1 MCYTPLK
8 RIIISVHLLCAST
21 IFFLGKEVHAR
32 MCSRSCNSIIHAT
45 PRHAKSDIAQSVSLE
60 ICHHDKKKQKQK
72 LPFARTQIVN
82 DSALRRAASIPA
94 AHPTHSVVNNTDF
107 PAVKNAEPG
116 FSDNNLKQF
125 QSVSTGICPALAVS
139 LPSVAGKCVRPC
151 VLHDAYTYSAPH
163 RRALESGERNWQ
175 SSGPVPRGLDEG
187 LWLSA

>member
-21 IFFLGKEVHAR
+21 IFFFFGKGSACQDVQADHVTA
-32 MCSRSCNSIIHAT
+32 SST

-60 ICHHDKKKQKQK
+60 ICHHDKKTKKTK

-125 QSVSTGICPALAVS
+125 QSVSAGICPALAVS

-163 RRALESGERNWQ
+163 RRALESGERN
-175 SSGPVPRGLDEG
+175 
-187 LWLSA
+187 

>member
-1 MCYTPLK
+1 M
-8 RIIISVHLLCAST
+8 
-21 IFFLGKEVHAR
+21 HAR

-45 PRHAKSDIAQSVSLE
+45 PRQVRYCTIGISRNLSPRQ
-60 ICHHDKKKQKQK
+60 KKQKQK

-163 RRALESGERNWQ
+163 RRALESGERN
-175 SSGPVPRGLDEG
+175 
-187 LWLSA
+187 